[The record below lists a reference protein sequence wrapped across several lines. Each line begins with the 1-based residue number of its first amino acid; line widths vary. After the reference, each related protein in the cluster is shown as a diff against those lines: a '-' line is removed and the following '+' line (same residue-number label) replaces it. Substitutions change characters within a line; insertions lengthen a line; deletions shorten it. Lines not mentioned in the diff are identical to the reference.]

1 MTRQSY
7 DLRGKVA
14 LITGGTGGIG
24 SATARELIDRGAQ
37 VAIVDVDPQTPQI
50 AARMSTHSAMGMVAD
65 VCSRDALDGAK
76 ERSS

>member
-1 MTRQSY
+1 MTRQPY
-7 DLRGKVA
+7 DLRGKVV

-65 VCSRDALDGAK
+65 VC
-76 ERSS
+76 